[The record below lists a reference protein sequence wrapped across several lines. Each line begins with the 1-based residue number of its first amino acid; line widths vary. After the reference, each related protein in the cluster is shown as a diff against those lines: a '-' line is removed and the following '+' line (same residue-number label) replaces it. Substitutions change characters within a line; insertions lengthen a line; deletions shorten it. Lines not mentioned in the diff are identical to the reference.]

1 MRQRCEALAA
11 ENDLLKELRA
21 ALRSARGRER
31 AAEGAASSADAG
43 TSPAGTSP
51 VWRRHAQHRRRLD
64 PQAGCR
70 ALPRGP
76 RHRLRAQPT
85 DPPPASR
92 TTSPSRRTT
101 TTLRAASLAK
111 AWASCRRPP
120 GPRRAFRRTG
130 ATRGSGSSARS
141 GWRRSRRTRCS
152 SITSLYQERS
162 GLGGVRLP
170 PSTHAGLAGLAKMGN
185 GETPLTSA
193 AAGTHLEVVR
203 ALFCKPARQ
212 STRRTTAVD
221 LWLQGFYIGL
231 LETQRGHGQP

>member
-1 MRQRCEALAA
+1 MHDLVRTLEARLP
-11 ENDLLKELRA
+11 
-21 ALRSARGRER
+21 
-31 AAEGAASSADAG
+31 GAAATAELVVVDTG
-43 TSPAGTSP
+43 PWQP
-51 VWRRHAQHRRRLD
+51 RRPGAFAFHK
-64 PQAGCR
+64 C
-70 ALPRGP
+70 
-76 RHRLRAQPT
+76 
-85 DPPPASR
+85 
-92 TTSPSRRTT
+92 
-101 TTLRAASLAK
+101 
-111 AWASCRRPP
+111 WASCRRPP

-203 ALFCKPARQ
+203 ALFCRPARQ
-212 STRRTTAVD
+212 STRRTTAVE